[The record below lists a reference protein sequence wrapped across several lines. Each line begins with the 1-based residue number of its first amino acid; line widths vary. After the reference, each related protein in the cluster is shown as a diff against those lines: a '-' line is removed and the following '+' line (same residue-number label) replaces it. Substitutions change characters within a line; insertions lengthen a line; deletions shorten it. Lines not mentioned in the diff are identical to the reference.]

1 MKKILLLALMIS
13 SFGCKN
19 NSEELITLRGSYMF
33 FEDAAVLQASN
44 EIYGVYLNDKAIA
57 LNKASKKFK
66 AAPTDVIIAEV
77 KGRVST
83 EKHEKILWE
92 KKFEIIEI
100 HGFDKATFLSRV
112 LKKLT
117 NNRFYILETRLI
129 NSLLISNAVSLKK
142 EIKKCGRIQVRA
154 RKK

>member
-1 MKKILLLALMIS
+1 MKKRLALALLIL

-19 NSEELITLRGSYMF
+19 TSEELTTLKGDYMF

-57 LNKASKKFK
+57 LDEASKKFK
-66 AAPTDVIIAEV
+66 ATPTDVIIAEV

-100 HGFDKATFLSRV
+100 ISISS
-112 LKKLT
+112 KKET
-117 NNRFYILETRLI
+117 NNTLILGAE
-129 NSLLISNAVSLKK
+129 
-142 EIKKCGRIQVRA
+142 
-154 RKK
+154 

>member
-1 MKKILLLALMIS
+1 MKKILPLAFLIL

-19 NSEELITLRGSYMF
+19 TSEELTTLKGSYMF

-57 LNKASKKFK
+57 LNEASKKFK
-66 AAPTDVIIAEV
+66 ATPTDVIIAEV

-100 HGFDKATFLSRV
+100 ISISS
-112 LKKLT
+112 KKET
-117 NNRFYILETRLI
+117 NNTLILGAE
-129 NSLLISNAVSLKK
+129 
-142 EIKKCGRIQVRA
+142 
-154 RKK
+154 